1 MIHNSLPR
9 TPYDNPHPMSF
20 LLRYTTANIAHDAVA
35 MASEE
40 NTASTA
46 LGVAPGESV
55 QSKLQTLPNV
65 GTVMITRT
73 PYVVAES
80 RSRVAS
86 PPPPPL

>member
-1 MIHNSLPR
+1 MIHNFLPR
-9 TPYDNPHPMSF
+9 TPYDNTHPMSP

-55 QSKLQTLPNV
+55 QSKLQALPNV

-73 PYVVAES
+73 PYVVAWS
-80 RSRVAS
+80 RSRVVA
-86 PPPPPL
+86 